1 MILNFIRVLFSR
13 NHQSLNDGYWCL
25 LVSLWYEGTFP
36 EWLEG
41 TLIRN
46 GPGLYTFGETEMKH
60 VFDGMALLHRFQI
73 TDNGKVCQRSFSEMI
88 ARRNRAPFYWN
99 ICPESLSVKTLEI
112 IYFTRLLFFSV
123 CRKLCTKAS
132 SCGAAIL
139 RRTEGRTGSSWT
151 RLGRTHTL
159 ILAPRSSAG
168 RSIYRPNDS
177 IYVLLDEDLWSYR
190 CLNAVSKSFSFLHF
204 LGMHCCSCFEN
215 LFTLEKV
222 LQIGNS
228 IKKPTIIM
236 DASLLVQSQSLVFL
250 YGVFFLMLLK
260 TNFWCLRFTC
270 NTEVSLVKGVS
281 TSNMH
286 EFTQLIGD
294 VNSKKW
300 LGFHSL
306 FWVF

>member
-112 IYFTRLLFFSV
+112 IYFTRLLFF
-123 CRKLCTKAS
+123 RFAE
-132 SCGAAIL
+132 SCVPKQVPAELRSWEEQKGEQDRRERVWDARIPWSLHLDLRQVGVYIDPMTLFTYSLTRIYDPIVAWMQFQKVFHFFIFWACIVVRVLKTYLHL
-139 RRTEGRTGSSWT
+139 RRCCKLGT
-151 RLGRTHTL
+151 RSKN
-159 ILAPRSSAG
+159 PR
-168 RSIYRPNDS
+168 
-177 IYVLLDEDLWSYR
+177 
-190 CLNAVSKSFSFLHF
+190 
-204 LGMHCCSCFEN
+204 
-215 LFTLEKV
+215 
-222 LQIGNS
+222 
-228 IKKPTIIM
+228 
-236 DASLLVQSQSLVFL
+236 
-250 YGVFFLMLLK
+250 
-260 TNFWCLRFTC
+260 
-270 NTEVSLVKGVS
+270 
-281 TSNMH
+281 
-286 EFTQLIGD
+286 
-294 VNSKKW
+294 
-300 LGFHSL
+300 
-306 FWVF
+306 